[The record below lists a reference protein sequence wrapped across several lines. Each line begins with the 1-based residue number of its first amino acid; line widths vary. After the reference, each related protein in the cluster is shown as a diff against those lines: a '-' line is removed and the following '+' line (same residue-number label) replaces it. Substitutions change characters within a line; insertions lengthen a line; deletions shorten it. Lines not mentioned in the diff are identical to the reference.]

1 MGEKE
6 KRTRIDARR
15 EIKRERTNLAGI
27 GRENER
33 QIEGG
38 GKVYEDIKR
47 ERAIYNKEWE
57 GIRRDEAKKR
67 EREREREREMGRYMK
82 KERERKREREKW

>member
-33 QIEGG
+33 EIERG

-67 EREREREREMGRYMK
+67 ERERER
-82 KERERKREREKW
+82 KRIRDRQIDRQIDR